1 MDYPF
6 RLKGILY
13 FPKLKHELDSIE
25 GQVKLYNNQVFIA
38 DNLKEVI
45 PEFLLLLKGTI
56 DCPDLPLNV
65 SRSFLQNDGYVTKIS
80 KYITKKVADK
90 LTSLFKKTRE
100 DYEKFWE
107 DISQFIKYG
116 CMREKDFYDKV
127 KDALLF
133 KTTDGKTVTLE
144 EYKENCKEKHENKVF
159 YVTDPQQQAQYI
171 KLFKDNGME
180 AVILDTRLDVPFVNF
195 MESYNA
201 GVTFARIDSAVTD
214 MLKSDEEET
223 LDTEALEKL
232 FKETLGKDDLKI
244 KVQKLVSAD
253 VSAMIEESEQS
264 RRMQEMSIMYGMA
277 NMAMPSDETL
287 VLNTGNNVVK
297 LLLDIKDDSE
307 KKEETQL
314 LCKQIYDL
322 AMMSHKPLNNEAMTE
337 FIARSNKIMEMLA
350 KK

>member
-1 MDYPF
+1 
-6 RLKGILY
+6 
-13 FPKLKHELDSIE
+13 
-25 GQVKLYNNQVFIA
+25 
-38 DNLKEVI
+38 
-45 PEFLLLLKGTI
+45 
-56 DCPDLPLNV
+56 
-65 SRSFLQNDGYVTKIS
+65 
-80 KYITKKVADK
+80 
-90 LTSLFKKTRE
+90 
-100 DYEKFWE
+100 
-107 DISQFIKYG
+107 
-116 CMREKDFYDKV
+116 
-127 KDALLF
+127 
-133 KTTDGKTVTLE
+133 
-144 EYKENCKEKHENKVF
+144 
-159 YVTDPQQQAQYI
+159 
-171 KLFKDNGME
+171 ME

-195 MESYNA
+195 MESYNE